1 MQNIVKLNVSRD
13 TYSIR
18 EAADYSISVE
28 ELIDTLRRLN
38 PEDKVVFSNDNGYTY
53 GYVCE
58 DVVEE
63 EEVETR
69 EEEERRE
76 EIEEAES
83 EIDSIKEDME
93 YNLTEL
99 EAEYENPYENPEEGE
114 VAMSDEEYKRRK
126 AEIIEKANEE
136 IARIK
141 EEHNL

>member
-76 EIEEAES
+76 EIEDAES

-93 YNLTEL
+93 IDLTEL
-99 EAEYENPYENPEEGE
+99 EAEYENSVEDVLP
-114 VAMSDEEYKRRK
+114 MSDKEYERRRE
-126 AEIIEKANEE
+126 EIIEKANEE

>member
-76 EIEEAES
+76 EIEDAES
-83 EIDSIKEDME
+83 EIDSIKEEME
-93 YNLTEL
+93 IDLTDL
-99 EAEYENPYENPEEGE
+99 EAEYENSVEG
-114 VAMSDEEYKRRK
+114 VLPMSDKEYERRRE
-126 AEIIEKANEE
+126 EIIEKANEA

>member
-76 EIEEAES
+76 EIEDAES

-93 YNLTEL
+93 IDLTEL
-99 EAEYENPYENPEEGE
+99 ETEYENSVEDVLP
-114 VAMSDEEYKRRK
+114 MSDKEYERRRE
-126 AEIIEKANEE
+126 EIIEKANEE

>member
-93 YNLTEL
+93 YDLTEL
-99 EAEYENPYENPEEGE
+99 EAEYENPEEGE
-114 VAMSDEEYKRRK
+114 DVMSDEEYERRK

>member
-76 EIEEAES
+76 EIEDAES
-83 EIDSIKEDME
+83 EIESIKEDME
-93 YNLTEL
+93 YSLTEL
-99 EAEYENPYENPEEGE
+99 EAEYENPDEDEG
-114 VAMSDEEYKRRK
+114 VMLDEEYERRK
-126 AEIIEKANEE
+126 AEIIERANEE